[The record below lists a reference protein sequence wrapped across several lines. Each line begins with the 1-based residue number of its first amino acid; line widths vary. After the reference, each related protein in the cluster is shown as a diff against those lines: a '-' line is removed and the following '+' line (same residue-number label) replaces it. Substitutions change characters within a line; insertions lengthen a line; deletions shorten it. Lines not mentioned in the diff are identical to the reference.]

1 MTAVSVLA
9 ESTLLGT
16 ETMAKLLVEVQGLA
30 RELVQAQRD
39 VDRLAKENAEQCDE
53 IHALREENARLRAEL
68 EAKR

>member
-39 VDRLAKENAEQCDE
+39 VDRLAKENSDLCDE
-53 IHALREENARLRAEL
+53 VHGLREENARLRAEL
-68 EAKR
+68 EAK